1 MVETKTEILQ
11 ELDKELLKHLED
23 LALYVHKATGEIS
36 PELLDMIIKYR
47 GIKLDAFKD
56 KQSARELWHNLITLS
71 LINPSAYKDALD
83 YIKHTGRKLGIDTD
97 IPDIVA

>member
-1 MVETKTEILQ
+1 MVKTTTEIL
-11 ELDKELLKHLED
+11 EDLDKESLKHFED

-47 GIKLDAFKD
+47 GIKLDTFKD
-56 KQSARELWHNLITLS
+56 KQSARELWHNLVTLS
-71 LINPSAYKDALD
+71 LINPAAYKEAVGN
-83 YIKHTGRKLGIDTD
+83 ITTTANKLGCGDG